1 MATIRR
7 IIPAPREPER
17 EKRYFH
23 SDYER
28 HGLAFLRDGKFV
40 FDELYQEPTVIVS
53 RSERIITN
61 QKPRP
66 VVPMRADNLSSEPIM
81 FERVPTRKRRDGLAN
96 PGHAQLSKDYIVD
109 ELSIYAMTQK
119 YGRSA
124 KTIRTWLELGG
135 IPIREESVGSV

>member
-40 FDELYQEPTVIVS
+40 FDELYQEPTVVVP

-61 QKPRP
+61 KKPRP
-66 VVPMRADNLSSEPIM
+66 VVSVQVATVSSESILL
-81 FERVPTRKRRDGLAN
+81 ETVPTRKRRDGSPN
-96 PGHAQLSKDYIVD
+96 PGPSQLSKDYIVD
-109 ELSIYAMTQK
+109 ELSIYAMTKK

-124 KTIRTWLELGG
+124 KTIRTWLSLSG

>member
-7 IIPAPREPER
+7 IIPAPRQPER

-28 HGLAFLRDGKFV
+28 HGLAFLRNGKFV
-40 FDELYQEPTVIVS
+40 FDEPYMEPTVVVS
-53 RSERIITN
+53 RSERMRNN

-66 VVPMRADNLSSEPIM
+66 VVPMQADTISSEAITL
-81 FERVPTRKRRDGLAN
+81 EVVPTRKRRDGLAN
-96 PGHAQLSKDYIVD
+96 PGKAQLGKDYIVD

-119 YGRSA
+119 YGRSR
-124 KTIRTWLELGG
+124 KTILTWLELSG